1 MKGYWSCRVEIAR
14 TRSLLSWKCDKLQQK
29 RIFSKKSDPTSEI
42 FRNKLCSV
50 LHPYHAHTQH
60 SHFGMEDVNCVRKV
74 TFSVTRCYM
83 QWSKK
88 GLFSQY
94 LFPEVNFPQITLA
107 TEYLYII
114 PISRN
119 LLFVFW
125 LEIACARS
133 FPKRRGK
140 NWPWKKSYFFFN
152 KWANKPLW
160 PEQVDPHGTSMLWLG
175 RVFYL
180 GWFGPKLV
188 SHGSLKDGKTAPNWC
203 LCCFWCFQPP

>member
-1 MKGYWSCRVEIAR
+1 VKFSEINCAACCIHIMRIPSTR
-14 TRSLLSWKCDKLQQK
+14 TLGWRTSIACAKSLLVWLGHTCIGPEK
-29 RIFSKKSDPTSEI
+29 R
-42 FRNKLCSV
+42 V
-50 LHPYHAHTQH
+50 
-60 SHFGMEDVNCVRKV
+60 
-74 TFSVTRCYM
+74 
-83 QWSKK
+83 
-88 GLFSQY
+88 FSQY